1 MDPPFGDA
9 FRSHVF
15 SEQTLMSTDL
25 LASSSDPDF
34 MYELVGHLSVCV
46 HASCSLTNTLSSC
59 SNKGVFVQER
69 CRIIRYRLA
78 LPREGPSCLA
88 SKCNASSVD
97 AHFTAGHQER
107 LDIHV
112 SNGAVL
118 VFTSLCLRLF
128 LTNHLFCKSSSVLLH
143 PSCECKGSKIQ
154 VDSWAV
160 YSSIHDFFL
169 HQRRKVVQLTARLRR
184 KFSRDW

>member
-97 AHFTAGHQER
+97 ARYSWSSGEAWYTRLKRSCVGVYVFVLETLPYKPSFLQEQ
-107 LDIHV
+107 LC
-112 SNGAVL
+112 A
-118 VFTSLCLRLF
+118 TSPKLWMQGKQNTSWLMSCL
-128 LTNHLFCKSSSVLLH
+128 
-143 PSCECKGSKIQ
+143 Q
-154 VDSWAV
+154 
-160 YSSIHDFFL
+160 
-169 HQRRKVVQLTARLRR
+169 
-184 KFSRDW
+184 